1 MENKEELKNAITV
14 ESVSMHFNMATEKVD
29 SLRKHYLENYF
40 LMIL

>member
-29 SLRKHYLENYF
+29 SPKLSYES
-40 LMIL
+40 II